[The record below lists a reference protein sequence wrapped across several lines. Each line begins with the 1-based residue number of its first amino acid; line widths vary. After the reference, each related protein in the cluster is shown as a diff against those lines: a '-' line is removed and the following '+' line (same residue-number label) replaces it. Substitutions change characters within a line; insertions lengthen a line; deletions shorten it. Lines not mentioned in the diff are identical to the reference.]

1 MARSPKIS
9 KIGEFD
15 GLPDQG
21 GAPPDGGLAVGP
33 AHIISG
39 GNSAF
44 TITPKNTLVP
54 AAVVQYSTFFTG
66 ENQTGVDGLFDPR
79 VEYDPTTDRYMMLIL
94 GLDDTNRRSQVLF
107 AVSQTNDPTGN
118 WHRYAFDVKESEG
131 GMDRW
136 LDYASL
142 GFTSDAIVF
151 NGTMFSFPK
160 ATAGGSLHAT
170 LRILDKAKALAGQ
183 PLTPTTLSKF
193 NSNVAPENTIQPVLT
208 YDPGVTTQYMLSAAT
223 DGQVNFFQISNLLA
237 TNPTVKFTPL
247 SVDSWLTP
255 PAMAQ
260 SGSAVT
266 LDGGDTRML
275 NAVMRNGQ
283 IWATHGIG
291 LNIGGTVRGVARVYR
306 VNPVGDGSVAQTFSV
321 SDPVLNLHYPSL
333 DLDGSDNVLLGYS
346 TANSG
351 SAASQAVSLKKTTD
365 ANFSAPLIVTPG
377 VAGYKHEGA
386 DSNRWGDYSDTQFD
400 PSDPTRVWH
409 LGMVAATTGTWKLR
423 VVSIR
428 TVDESI
434 VVTSPN
440 GGETLR
446 VGTPHTITWNA
457 TGFGTP
463 GNVKIELSPDGG
475 ANFPEV
481 ISASTPNS
489 GTFAFTPTGPI
500 TSTARI
506 RVSHLTL
513 TSISDSSDANF
524 SVQDGSLTV
533 QKPAMG
539 DSVNVGSTATI
550 NWTATG
556 LAQTGAT
563 NVLIEISRDGGA
575 NFSTLIA
582 STANDGTEN
591 FTVTGPATTQAKIRV
606 TTISVGGTFSGVS
619 GAFTIKEPGVVT
631 VVAPNGGEQILA
643 AAMTSIQWTS
653 SGFTGNVIISI
664 SRDGGATFTPLV
676 SDTDNDGEELVEL
689 GGPATT
695 SARIRVASINDTAAI
710 DDSNANFTVLTQSIE
725 ITAPRLGSE
734 VLVGSKFNVTWTTN
748 GIDAGDTVTIELSRD
763 GGKTFTALAAR
774 TPNDGNQQVELNA
787 PTTDNAVIR
796 ITWDRNTAVK
806 DMSPAFSIAP
816 PSVRLTSPNGGEKWT
831 LGSKQDITWA
841 GPILGNGT
849 VTIELSYDG
858 GRTFARTLARG
869 VKNDGSLSVKVIGAL
884 TKKAVIRIRWD
895 RSAAVADLS
904 NAVFEIARR

>member
-1 MARSPKIS
+1 MLFGALMAIPSPGASQGLPASYEKLPEKTVTSSPVNVSELVRRYGPVVGRPVPGRRFNPKKESQELQLPPNPIFNPPVPLARVMARSPRIS
-9 KIGEFD
+9 TVGGFD

-33 AHIISG
+33 VHIISA

-94 GLDDTNRRSQVLF
+94 GLDDTNRKSQVLF

-151 NGTMFSFPK
+151 NGTMFNFPK

-170 LRILDKAKALAGQ
+170 VRILDKAKALSGQ

-193 NSNVAPENTIQPVLT
+193 NSNVAAENTIQPVLT
-208 YDPGVTTQYMLSAAT
+208 YDTGVTTQYLLSAAAE
-223 DGQVNFFQISNLLA
+223 GQVNFFAISNLLTA
-237 TNPTVKFTPL
+237 TPTVKYTPL
-247 SVDSWLTP
+247 TVNTWVTP

-275 NAVMRNGQ
+275 NAVLRNGR

-291 LNIGGTVRGVARVYR
+291 ENIGGTVRGVARVYR
-306 VNPVGDGSVAQTFSV
+306 VNPAGDGSVEQTFSV

-333 DLDGSDNVLLGYS
+333 DLDGSGNVLLGYS

-351 SAASQAVSLKKTTD
+351 SPASQAVSLKKTTD

-377 VAGYKHEGA
+377 VAGYKHEAA

-400 PSDPTRVWH
+400 PSDPAKVWH

-457 TGFGTP
+457 
-463 GNVKIELSPDGG
+463 
-475 ANFPEV
+475 
-481 ISASTPNS
+481 
-489 GTFAFTPTGPI
+489 
-500 TSTARI
+500 
-506 RVSHLTL
+506 
-513 TSISDSSDANF
+513 
-524 SVQDGSLTV
+524 
-533 QKPAMG
+533 
-539 DSVNVGSTATI
+539 
-550 NWTATG
+550 
-556 LAQTGAT
+556 
-563 NVLIEISRDGGA
+563 
-575 NFSTLIA
+575 
-582 STANDGTEN
+582 
-591 FTVTGPATTQAKIRV
+591 
-606 TTISVGGTFSGVS
+606 
-619 GAFTIKEPGVVT
+619 
-631 VVAPNGGEQILA
+631 
-643 AAMTSIQWTS
+643 
-653 SGFTGNVIISI
+653 SGFWDTGQCQD
-664 SRDGGATFTPLV
+664 RALTGRWH
-676 SDTDNDGEELVEL
+676 EL
-689 GGPATT
+689 
-695 SARIRVASINDTAAI
+695 
-710 DDSNANFTVLTQSIE
+710 
-725 ITAPRLGSE
+725 LGSD
-734 VLVGSKFNVTWTTN
+734 F
-748 GIDAGDTVTIELSRD
+748 
-763 GGKTFTALAAR
+763 
-774 TPNDGNQQVELNA
+774 
-787 PTTDNAVIR
+787 
-796 ITWDRNTAVK
+796 
-806 DMSPAFSIAP
+806 
-816 PSVRLTSPNGGEKWT
+816 RLYR
-831 LGSKQDITWA
+831 KQRRLHLHADCA
-841 GPILGNGT
+841 DEQHGPHPG
-849 VTIELSYDG
+849 
-858 GRTFARTLARG
+858 
-869 VKNDGSLSVKVIGAL
+869 
-884 TKKAVIRIRWD
+884 
-895 RSAAVADLS
+895 
-904 NAVFEIARR
+904 